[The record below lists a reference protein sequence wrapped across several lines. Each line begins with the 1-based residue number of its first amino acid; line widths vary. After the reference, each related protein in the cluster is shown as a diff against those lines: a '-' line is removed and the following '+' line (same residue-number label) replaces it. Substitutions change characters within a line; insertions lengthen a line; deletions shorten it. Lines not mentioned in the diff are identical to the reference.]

1 MFGFSNF
8 GEFFNSIFKNVDT
21 NFIIKIIIP
30 LGILIDTVFSFL
42 FQNNEAIYFLILLY
56 LIDLFTGIIK
66 AVYYSLEIKR
76 LKQINK
82 STDHLENKKL
92 VSKKFPRF
100 LMTMLAALMILSL
113 VKFAGIHSIIFLP
126 LYSLFYS
133 IFLGQQLISIAE
145 NLSEIKVLPFS
156 IVKKLKSKITDYT
169 N

>member
-30 LGILIDTVFSFL
+30 LGILIDTIFSFL

-56 LIDLFTGIIK
+56 LIDFFTGIIK

-82 STDHLENKKL
+82 PTDHLENKKL

-145 NLSEIKVLPFS
+145 NLSEVKVLPFS